1 MPYSE
6 VTVAGYNA
14 SPPPDDGTQVA
25 ANEVTWAGIKSKIGD
40 PIKTAFDTCQTN
52 ITDVVDNEIEAYF
65 WAEPTTA
72 VLFYQAAA
80 PTNWTKS
87 VANNDKAIRIVSGL
101 TGGTAGGT
109 TAFSSVLAARTIAQA
124 NLPNVNFSNSLTA
137 ASHTHSISITSGNNN
152 VGHTHTYSGTTSGRS
167 AAHTHSGTTGT
178 MNSNTSHSHSEEG
191 VSNNTTANAGP
202 DRTIVSGTS
211 QNTGST
217 NTDHTHSFS
226 TGTESADHTH
236 TYSGTTSGIS
246 ANHTHLVSGTS
257 GSSGSLAVS
266 GTVSSGGSG
275 TAMDFAI
282 QYMDCIVATK
292 DT

>member
-167 AAHTHSGTTGT
+167 VGHTHSGTTSSSG
-178 MNSNTSHSHSEEG
+178 SHNHSEEG
-191 VSNNTTANAGP
+191 VQNNSTANAGP
-202 DRTIVSGTS
+202 DRTTVSGDTNDTS
-211 QNTGST
+211 TDGS
-217 NTDHTHSFS
+217 HTHTMT

-246 ANHTHLVSGTS
+246 VNHTHLVSGTS